1 MASRLIEGEAIL
13 IVPPRREAHVL
24 NETGSAAWALL
35 DGTRTP
41 GEIAGRLAERYEV
54 GTDEAARDLDAF
66 LDDLGRRGAVEPDGA
81 SPGTLAPEPV
91 PPEPT
96 RYAPPSVAETH
107 PMEVLAALCDSMRTG
122 LPGGP
127 GGGGGGKKPPK
138 PGKCRAD
145 DTLCKKL
152 FE

>member
-1 MASRLIEGEAIL
+1 MASRLIEGEAVL
-13 IVPPRREAHVL
+13 IVPSRREAHVL

-41 GEIAGRLAERYEV
+41 GEIAGRLAERYDV
-54 GTDEAARDLDAF
+54 AAPEAARDLDVF
-66 LDDLGRRGAVEPDGA
+66 VQDLGARGALEVGESSYRSVAPDG
-81 SPGTLAPEPV
+81 G
-91 PPEPT
+91 PPDPT
-96 RYAPPSVAETH
+96 NYAPPAVAETH
-107 PMEVLAALCDSMRTG
+107 PMEVLAAYCDSLRQG
-122 LPGGP
+122 IPGGP